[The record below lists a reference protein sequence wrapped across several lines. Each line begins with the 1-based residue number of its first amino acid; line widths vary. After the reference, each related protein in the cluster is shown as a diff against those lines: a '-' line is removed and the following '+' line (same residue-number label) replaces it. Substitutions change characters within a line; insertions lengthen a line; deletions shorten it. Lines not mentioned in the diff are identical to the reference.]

1 MRTRAHPIS
10 IWLNDRE
17 LSHLTRLSEK
27 SGLKVDPLIR
37 SLIMGREIRAK
48 PSEEYRLILHELSAI
63 GNNINQIARVA
74 NTNGKINSEEIGRA
88 VAMLNDIWM
97 LIKGVG

>member
-17 LSHLTRLSEK
+17 MSHLKRLSDK

-37 SLIMGREIRAK
+37 ALIMEREIRAK
-48 PSEEYRLILHELSAI
+48 PSEEYRLILRELSAI

-74 NTNGKINSEEIGRA
+74 NTNGCVDREEISRVA
-88 VAMLNDIWM
+88 AMLNDIWM
-97 LIKGVG
+97 FIKGVG